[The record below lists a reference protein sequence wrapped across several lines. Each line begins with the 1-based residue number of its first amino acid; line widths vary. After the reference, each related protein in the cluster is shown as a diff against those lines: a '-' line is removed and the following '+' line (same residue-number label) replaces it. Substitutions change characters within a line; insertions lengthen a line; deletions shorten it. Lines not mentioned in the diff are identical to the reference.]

1 MVVILQCVAL
11 NIIVATENYF
21 AEMRNLA
28 LALKISLKFRK
39 ASTLSETPRGSYEE
53 NTCKK
58 LNSLS
63 LPDEGG
69 RDDNHQLLRSFC
81 LFLKILMGL
90 HKYNIEV
97 LLI

>member
-53 NTCKK
+53 NKN

-69 RDDNHQLLRSFC
+69 RDDNYQLLRSFC

-90 HKYNIEV
+90 HRSNIEV